1 MKRIYLLAMVAAVA
15 LMSACSQGVP
25 QLNEKNVKKVL
36 KAMTT
41 EEKIRLVIG
50 TGMRGFSGEGG
61 ETVIGETRSI
71 VPGAAG
77 TTAPIPRLGIPA
89 TVLADGPAGL
99 RISPTREGT
108 EDTFYCTGFPVG
120 TVMACSW
127 NTELVEQV
135 GKAMGNEVLEYGADV
150 LLAPGVN
157 IMRNPLCG
165 RNFEYYSEDPLLT
178 GKIAA
183 AMINGVQSNGV
194 GTSIKHF
201 AVNNQETNRSR
212 NDARVSS
219 RALREIYLRGFEIA
233 IKESDPW
240 TIMTSYNLMNGTM
253 TSEDR
258 ELLKGIVR
266 QEWGY
271 EGMFMT
277 DWGGGIDAVAQ
288 MHAGN
293 DLLMP
298 GNQRQADAIAAAIED
313 GSLAMEDLD
322 ACVENVLNMIVRSP
336 RFQGYQYSNKPDLA
350 AHAEVTRNSAAEGMV
365 LLKNDNATLP
375 FDQSVK
381 NIAVFG
387 VTSYDFIAG
396 GTGSGNVNKAYVVDL
411 KEGLTNANYT
421 MEEEVSNFYT
431 EYIAAE
437 KARLAA
443 ERRGMWGAPTI
454 SELAPDAKLIEKA
467 ANNADVALITIG
479 RQAGEGSDR
488 KNAQGDW
495 LLTDVEQNMIAD
507 VTAKFHAAGKKVVVI
522 MNIGGAIE
530 TASWKNT
537 PDAILLAWQCGQEG
551 GNTVADVLAGKVNP
565 SGKLAMTFANN
576 YDDIKSS
583 ENFPSN
589 YVRPARNADGTPVQ
603 TGPVENVD
611 YTNYEEDIYVGY
623 RYFDTF
629 GVDVS
634 YPFGYGLSYTTFGY
648 DEAAVKAVK
657 SGYEVSVKVTNTG
670 SVAGKEV
677 VQVYATAPANAAGQP
692 AQELVAFGKT
702 KELAPGESQVLT
714 MSFTTKDMAWFDEAR
729 NAWILDAGDHA
740 ITVAASSRD
749 AKAALSVNVA
759 KEKVIET
766 VIGDVAPEHEL
777 ALLKK

>member
-1 MKRIYLLAMVAAVA
+1 MKKLYFLAIAAA
-15 LMSACSQGVP
+15 LVMAGCSKGEL
-25 QLNEKNVKKVL
+25 QLNEKNVKKVV

-212 NDARVSS
+212 NDARLST

-233 IKESDPW
+233 IKEADPW

-266 QEWGY
+266 EEWGY

-336 RFQGYQYSNKPDLA
+336 RFKGYQYSNKPDLK

-365 LLKNDNATLP
+365 LLKNEANALP
-375 FDQSVK
+375 FGADVK

-411 KEGLTNANYT
+411 KEGLTNAGYK
-421 MEEEVSNFYT
+421 MEQEVSDFYT
-431 EYIAAE
+431 NYIAEE
-437 KARLAA
+437 KARLATQ
-443 ERRGMWGAPTI
+443 RRGMWGAPTI
-454 SELAPDAKLIEKA
+454 AEVEVKDKVIEKA
-467 ANNADVALITIG
+467 AQNADVALLTIG

-495 LLTDVEQNMIAD
+495 LLTDVEQNMIAK
-507 VTAKFHAAGKKVVVI
+507 VTEQFHAAGKKVVVI

-565 SGKLAMTFANN
+565 SGKLAMTFANT
-576 YDDIKSS
+576 YESIKSS
-583 ENFPSN
+583 ENFPGN
-589 YVRPARNADGTPVQ
+589 YTRPAASADPNAPKVA
-603 TGPVENVD
+603 VENVD

-634 YPFGYGLSYTTFGY
+634 YPFGYGLSYTTFAY
-648 DEAAVKAVK
+648 DEASVKAVK
-657 SGYEVSVKVTNTG
+657 GGYEVAVKVTNTG
-670 SVAGKEV
+670 KVAGKEV
-677 VQVYATAPANAAGQP
+677 VQVYAAAPANAAGQP
-692 AQELVAFGKT
+692 AQELVAFAKT
-702 KELAPGESQVLT
+702 KSLAPGESEVLT
-714 MSFTTKDMAWFDEAR
+714 MSFTNKDIAWFDEAR
-729 NAWILDAGDHA
+729 NAWVVDGGDYA
-740 ITVAASSRD
+740 IAVAASSRD
-749 AKAALSVNVA
+749 AKANLSLNVA
-759 KEKVIET
+759 KEKVIEE
-766 VIGDVAPEHEL
+766 VIGDVAPL
-777 ALLKK
+777 QKLDLLKQ

>member
-1 MKRIYLLAMVAAVA
+1 MKKLYFLAIAAALVMVG
-15 LMSACSQGVP
+15 CSKGEL
-25 QLNEKNVKKVL
+25 QLNEKNVKKVV

-41 EEKIRLVIG
+41 DEKIRLVIG
-50 TGMRGFSGEGG
+50 TGMRGFTGEGG

-212 NDARVSS
+212 NDARLSS

-233 IKESDPW
+233 IKEADPW

-253 TSEDR
+253 TSENR

-266 QEWGY
+266 EEWGY

-298 GNQRQADAIAAAIED
+298 GNQRQADAIKAAIED

-322 ACVENVLNMIVRSP
+322 DCVENVLNMIVRSP
-336 RFQGYQYSNKPDLA
+336 RFKGYQYSNKPDLK

-365 LLKNDNATLP
+365 LLKNEANTLP
-375 FDQSVK
+375 FAADVK

-411 KEGLTNANYT
+411 KEGLTNAGYK

-431 EYIAAE
+431 NYIAEE
-437 KARLAA
+437 KERQAA
-443 ERRGMWGAPTI
+443 QRRGMWGAPTI
-454 SELAPDAKLIEKA
+454 AEVEVKDKVIEKA
-467 ANNADVALITIG
+467 AKNADVALITIG

-495 LLTDVEQNMIAD
+495 LLTDVEQKMIAN
-507 VTAKFHAAGKKVVVI
+507 VTEQFHAAGKKVVVI

-565 SGKLAMTFANN
+565 SGKLAMTFANT
-576 YDDIKSS
+576 YESIKSS
-583 ENFPSN
+583 ANFPGN
-589 YVRPARNADGTPVQ
+589 YTRPANRQPADPNAPK
-603 TGPVENVD
+603 VEVKDVD

-634 YPFGYGLSYTTFGY
+634 YPFGYGLSYTTFAY
-648 DEAAVKAVK
+648 DNASVK
-657 SGYEVSVKVTNTG
+657 SVKGGYEVSVQVTNTG
-670 SVAGKEV
+670 KVAGKEV
-677 VQVYATAPANAAGQP
+677 VQVYAAAPANAAGQP
-692 AQELVAFGKT
+692 AQELVAFAKT
-702 KELAPGESQVLT
+702 KSLAPGESQVLT
-714 MSFTTKDMAWFDEAR
+714 MSFTNKDLAWFDEAR
-729 NAWILDAGDHA
+729 NAWILDAGDYA
-740 ITVAASSRD
+740 IAVAASSRD
-749 AKAALSVNVA
+749 AKANLSLNVA
-759 KEKVIET
+759 KEKVVEE
-766 VIGDVAPEHEL
+766 VIGDVAPL
-777 ALLKK
+777 QALNLLKK

>member
-1 MKRIYLLAMVAAVA
+1 MKKIYLLAMVAAVA

-108 EDTFYCTGFPVG
+108 DDTFYCTGFPVG

-212 NDARVSS
+212 NDARLSS

-336 RFQGYQYSNKPDLA
+336 RFKGYQYSNKPDLK

-375 FDQSVK
+375 FAQSVK

-387 VTSYDFIAG
+387 ITSYDFIAG

-411 KEGLTNANYT
+411 KEGLTNAGYI
-421 MEEEVSNFYT
+421 MENSVSDFYT

-437 KARLAA
+437 KARMATQS
-443 ERRGMWGAPTI
+443 RGMWGAPTI
-454 SELAPDAKLIEKA
+454 AEVEVKEKTIENAAK
-467 ANNADVALITIG
+467 NADVALITIG

-495 LLTDVEQNMIAD
+495 LLTDVEQNLIAN
-507 VTAKFHAAGKKVVVI
+507 VTEQFHAVGKKVVVI

-589 YVRPARNADGTPVQ
+589 YVRPARNADGTPAQ

-634 YPFGYGLSYTTFGY
+634 YPFGYGLSYTTFDY
-648 DEAAVKAVK
+648 ADAAVKAVK
-657 SGYEVSVKVTNTG
+657 NGYEVSVKVTNTG

-692 AQELVAFGKT
+692 AQELVAFAKT
-702 KELAPGESQVLT
+702 KELAAGESQVLT